1 MSQLAPLETFD
12 CEGDSAS
19 IGIRWEKWKR
29 GLEIYLSATNI
40 DKPVKRRATLLH
52 VGGLA
57 LQDIFYN
64 IPGALAEE
72 TDDNDVYNIAIQK
85 LDEFFNPKQNRYYE
99 RHLFRSI
106 KQESDESFDKFLVRL
121 RQQSAKCKFSSEEE
135 QIIDQ
140 IIEKCLSSELRKKL
154 LTLGDSVTLDRV
166 ISEANAFESI
176 ERQLSYF
183 KSNTNV
189 NRIDNKSSKP
199 IPPACTRCGNPNHKA
214 ESTNCP
220 AVNRPCKKCGFI
232 GHFQALC
239 RTRASKRKNKQYN
252 HIPAK
257 RTKTQDKNTTK
268 NSESSNTKSSEIDY
282 IFNVDEDSVVDCK
295 IGGVNV
301 EVLIDSGS
309 KHNIIND
316 ETWSHLKQNKVTV
329 TNQVKS
335 PNKTFM
341 AYGSKEPLTVLGAFD
356 ANITVGTENQT
367 ATFYVVKHGS
377 RNLLGKDTAIA
388 LNVLR
393 IGLGIHTVEAK
404 VFPKFKG
411 VELEITIDDSVKP
424 VSQPYRRIPIPLE
437 TKVNAKIDELVKLDI
452 IEPVNKPSPWVSPMV
467 PILKSDG
474 DLRICVDMRCA
485 NKAIK
490 REQHPL
496 PTMEQLIP
504 KFRKAK
510 VFSKLDIKNAF
521 YQVEVKEACRHITT
535 FITSKG
541 LFRYKRLMFG
551 ISNAPEHFQK
561 ILENMLLP
569 CDGVV
574 NFIDD
579 ILVFGSSEEEHNL
592 RLKHVLDVLKQ
603 NDVLLNHEKC
613 IFNAKKIHFLG
624 HELSCEGV
632 RPLNKYIQVIDSFR
646 EPKTIDEIQS
656 FLGLL
661 NYVNKW
667 IPNLATL
674 TEPIREILRMKL
686 HKSTDI
692 APYWKTEQKLA
703 FQKLKQSLSNIRT
716 IGFYDPNDRTQLFAD
731 ASPVG
736 LGAVL
741 VQFDTHGPRIIAF
754 ANKSLTDVEKRYCQ
768 TEKEALALVW
778 AIEHF
783 KMYLFGKKFE
793 LVTDHKP
800 LEVIFGPKSK
810 PCARIERWV
819 LRLQAYDYSVIYR
832 PGKNNIADPF
842 SRLCTNKSAKPFD
855 EEYHV
860 NQIAQYARPVAVSLK
875 DLTEASL
882 EDEEIRLV
890 KEGLLNNEWDD
901 SIKKYRIFA
910 TELWLHEDL
919 LLRGN
924 KIVIPTKLRKRVLE
938 AAHEG
943 HPGIVAMK
951 SRLRTKVWWPKID
964 KDAESLVK
972 NCKGCILVS
981 GPNPPVPMKRR
992 ELPTQAWLDVA
1003 IDYLGPLPSGHY
1015 LLVIIDYFS
1024 RYKEVKI
1031 MKSITSKDTIN
1042 ELKEIFSRLGIPM
1055 SLTCDN
1061 GRQFVS
1067 AEFKSFCHENGI
1079 RLFHTIPYWPQQN
1092 GEVERQNRS
1101 ILKRLKISQIQ
1112 KSDWKDDLLQYLMMY
1127 NSTPHSTTGKTPS
1140 ELFFNRGFRDKLP
1153 SLVQIDD
1160 REEISE
1166 RRDRDRE
1173 KKEQAKLNEDRK
1185 RKAKESDIEQG
1196 DKVYVKKFVKDN
1208 KLVPDFDPT
1217 PHTVIRA
1224 KDNEVDIRND
1234 STGIEYRRNIIHLK
1248 RTEGKWSVCGNTH
1261 EEQNEDE
1268 HCEDDTM
1275 EIQND

>member
-1 MSQLAPLETFD
+1 MSQLVPLESFD
-12 CEGDSAS
+12 CEGDPSS
-19 IGIRWEKWKR
+19 VGIRWEKWKR
-29 GLEIYLSATNI
+29 GLEIYLLASNI
-40 DKPVKRRATLLH
+40 DKPDKQRATLLH

-57 LQDIFYN
+57 LQEIFYN
-64 IPGALAEE
+64 IPGAVAEV
-72 TDDNDVYNIAIQK
+72 TDHNNVYEIAIQK
-85 LDEFFNPKQNRYYE
+85 LDDFFNPKQNRYYE

-106 KQESDESFDKFLVRL
+106 KQEANESFDKFLVRL
-121 RQQSAKCKFSSEEE
+121 RQQSAKCKFSSGDE

-140 IIEKCLSSELRKKL
+140 IIEKCFSSELRKKL

-166 ISEANAFESI
+166 ILEGNAFESI
-176 ERQLSYF
+176 ERQLNNF
-183 KSNTNV
+183 KPSTSI
-189 NRIDNKSSKP
+189 NRIDNNQNSKTV
-199 IPPACTRCGNPNHKA
+199 PPACTRCGNPKHNA
-214 ESTNCP
+214 DSTNCP
-220 AVNRPCKKCGFI
+220 AINKPCNKCGYI
-232 GHFQALC
+232 GHFQTC
-239 RTRASKRKNKQYN
+239 CKTRASKRKNKLGN
-252 HIPAK
+252 NRSLK
-257 RTKTQDKNTTK
+257 RTKTQHTDKSKATE
-268 NSESSNTKSSEIDY
+268 NSIAKSSEIDY
-282 IFNVDEDSVVDCK
+282 IFHIDEDSVIGCL

-316 ETWSHLKQNKVTV
+316 QTWSYLKQNKVVV
-329 TNQVKS
+329 TNQTKT
-335 PNKTFM
+335 PEKTFM

-356 ANITVGTENQT
+356 ANIAIGTENTT

-377 RNLLGKDTAIA
+377 KNLLGKDTAIS

-393 IGLGIHTVEAK
+393 IGLGINTVEEK
-404 VFPKFKG
+404 TFPKFKG
-411 VELEITIDDSVKP
+411 VKLEIAIDDSIKP

-452 IEPVNKPSPWVSPMV
+452 IEPVNEPSPWVSPMV
-467 PILKSDG
+467 PLLKSDG
-474 DLRICVDMRCA
+474 DLRICVDMRSA

-504 KFRKAK
+504 KFRKAT

-521 YQVEVKEACRHITT
+521 HQIEVKEDCRHITT

-561 ILENMLLP
+561 ILENILLP

-579 ILVFGSSEEEHNL
+579 ILVFGSEDEHDA
-592 RLKHVLDVLKQ
+592 RLKHVLDVLKE
-603 NDVLLNHEKC
+603 NNVLLNFEKC
-613 IFNAKKIHFLG
+613 IFNAKKINFLG
-624 HELSCEGV
+624 HELSHEGV
-632 RPLNKYIQVIDSFR
+632 RPLNKYIQVIESFR
-646 EPKTIDEIQS
+646 EPRTIDEIQS

-686 HKSTDI
+686 HKSADI
-692 APYWKTEQKLA
+692 TPYWKAQQKSA
-703 FQKLKQSLSNIRT
+703 FEKLKNSLTNIRT

-741 VQFDTHGPRIIAF
+741 VQFDAHGPRVIAF

-800 LEVIFGPKSK
+800 LEVIFSPKSK

-819 LRLQAYDYSVIYR
+819 LRLQAYDYTVIYR

-842 SRLCTNKSAKPFD
+842 SRLCAEASAKPFD

-860 NQIAQYARPVAVSLK
+860 NQIAEYARPIAVSLK

-882 EDEEIRLV
+882 EDAEILLV
-890 KEGLLNNEWDD
+890 KEGLLNDKWDN
-901 SIKKYRIFA
+901 SVNKYRIFA
-910 TELWLHEDL
+910 TELWLHNDV

-924 KIVIPTKLRKRVLE
+924 KIIIPTKLRKRVLE

-951 SRLRTKVWWPKID
+951 SRLRTKVWWPKMD
-964 KDAESLVK
+964 KDAESVVK

-981 GPNPPVPMKRR
+981 GPNPPAPMKRR

-1003 IDYLGPLPSGHY
+1003 IDFLGPLPSGHY
-1015 LLVIIDYFS
+1015 LLVIIDYYS
-1024 RYKEVKI
+1024 RYKEIKI
-1031 MKSITSKDTIN
+1031 MKSISSKDTI
-1042 ELKEIFSRLGIPM
+1042 EVLKEIFSRLGIPT
-1055 SLTCDN
+1055 SITCDN

-1067 AEFKSFCHENGI
+1067 EEFKSFCQEQGI
-1079 RLFHTIPYWPQQN
+1079 KLFNTIPYWPQQN

-1112 KSDWKDDLLQYLMMY
+1112 KSDWKDDLLKYLTMY
-1127 NSTPHSTTGKTPS
+1127 NSTPHNTTGKTPS
-1140 ELFFNRGFRDKLP
+1140 ELFYNRVFRDKLP
-1153 SLVQIDD
+1153 SLIHFEH
-1160 REEISE
+1160 EEDISDT
-1166 RRDRDRE
+1166 RDRDME
-1173 KKEQAKLNEDRK
+1173 KKEQGKLYGDRK
-1185 RKAKESDIEQG
+1185 RKAKESDIEIG
-1196 DKVYVKKFVKDN
+1196 EKVYVKKFVKDN
-1208 KLVPDFDPT
+1208 KLVSDFDPT

-1224 KDNEVDIRND
+1224 KENEVDVRND
-1234 STGIEYRRNIIHLK
+1234 STGVEYRRNVIHLK
-1248 RTEGKWSVCGNTH
+1248 RTEGKWSVCGNT
-1261 EEQNEDE
+1261 NDE
-1268 HCEDDTM
+1268 HNNANVSTEELEED
-1275 EIQND
+1275 